1 MGILTQTMLKLHPC
15 QRNSLLASRRKA
27 KGNEMTKIYKAY
39 VYEEPCGRFMGE
51 IDGIYINTNI
61 GEIKNT
67 PIEFYA
73 DSKQALLADM
83 VKFLKG
89 TGHTRILRVANQ
101 ELSASV

>member
-1 MGILTQTMLKLHPC
+1 MLLSKHFVYLFAI
-15 QRNSLLASRRKA
+15 LASAQAIRKGTF
-27 KGNEMTKIYKAY
+27 KEYKMTQVYKAY

-67 PIEFYA
+67 PIDFYA
-73 DSKQALLADM
+73 SSKQELLADM

-89 TGHTRILRVANQ
+89 TKRTGFLRVVN
-101 ELSASV
+101 

>member
-1 MGILTQTMLKLHPC
+1 
-15 QRNSLLASRRKA
+15 
-27 KGNEMTKIYKAY
+27 MTKIYKAY

-73 DSKQALLADM
+73 DSKQALLAEM

-89 TGHTRILRVANQ
+89 TNHTGILRVVNQ

>member
-1 MGILTQTMLKLHPC
+1 
-15 QRNSLLASRRKA
+15 
-27 KGNEMTKIYKAY
+27 
-39 VYEEPCGRFMGE
+39 MGE

-73 DSKQALLADM
+73 DSKQALLAEM

-89 TGHTRILRVANQ
+89 TNHTGILRVAN
-101 ELSASV
+101 

>member
-1 MGILTQTMLKLHPC
+1 MTQV
-15 QRNSLLASRRKA
+15 
-27 KGNEMTKIYKAY
+27 YKAY

-73 DSKQALLADM
+73 SSKQELLADM

-89 TGHTRILRVANQ
+89 TKRTGFLRVVN
-101 ELSASV
+101 